1 LSEYCIPITIDN
13 QKFKYYTKIIDYY
26 RKLLQT
32 EVNGEECLIPKPNFK
47 EGIELID
54 EYDYG
59 YSNNNL
65 RVAEVKSNCNDE
77 KKENENKIENTLQN
91 KEINIS
97 EEVGNVASSVGKIIE
112 QIGNNISNK
121 VKESKILQTVKTT
134 AENGIEYIHEKASG
148 LLVHHNN

>member
-1 LSEYCIPITIDN
+1 MHA
-13 QKFKYYTKIIDYY
+13 
-26 RKLLQT
+26 

-65 RVAEVKSNCNDE
+65 RVAEVKSDCNDE
-77 KKENENKIENTLQN
+77 KKENENKIENTLLN

-134 AENGIEYIHEKASG
+134 AENGIEYIQEKASG